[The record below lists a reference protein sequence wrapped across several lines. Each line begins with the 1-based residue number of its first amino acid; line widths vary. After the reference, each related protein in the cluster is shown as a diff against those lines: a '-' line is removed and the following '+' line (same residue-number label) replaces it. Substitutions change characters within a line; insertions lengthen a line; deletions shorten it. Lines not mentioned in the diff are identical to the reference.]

1 MHKSMIS
8 IFALVVVELF
18 ANPAAAETVY
28 VIEDRRIIKTEAVP
42 NPDYTYCYKV
52 NYTFPEWRRT
62 AWANVYETEKAA
74 LEAYEYR
81 LDLKILDAC
90 RQKRE
95 QISLWDMA
103 TDDFKVLRPGRY
115 GGYQNVA
122 EAEVKELEQ
131 RFRDRK
137 QTDLDIDV
145 VFGALYQSCTRHTNS
160 ASIDETMANLLM
172 EARLDLQPRGT
183 KVGK

>member
-8 IFALVVVELF
+8 IFALVALELF

-28 VIEDRRIIKTEAVP
+28 VIEDRRIIKTEGQFS
-42 NPDYTYCYKV
+42 PDSTCCYKENV
-52 NYTFPEWRRT
+52 FCWRRVPL
-62 AWANVYETEKAA
+62 ANIYETEKQA
-74 LEAYEYR
+74 LDAYEWR
-81 LDLKILDAC
+81 LDQSILSAC
-90 RQKRE
+90 RRKRE
-95 QISLWDMA
+95 AIELWDLQNN
-103 TDDFKVLRPGRY
+103 DCFKVLRPGRY
-115 GGYQNVA
+115 GGYRNVA

-145 VFGALYQSCTRHTNS
+145 LFGALYQSCTRHTNS